1 VTSGVTQVRFADG
14 SEWTYPLESK
24 GRFEEQKDGELAQK
38 VHALTEQWF
47 PDKGTAGA
55 LFSPDQH
62 KNVSTCRTSTEEP
75 IPAKVRIPE

>member
-1 VTSGVTQVRFADG
+1 VSSGVTQVRFADG

-24 GRFEEQKDGELAQK
+24 GRFEKQEDEKIAQK
-38 VHALTEQWF
+38 VHALKEQW
-47 PDKGTAGA
+47 KVNVGA
-55 LFSPDQH
+55 VFSPDEY